1 MAISVKDILDRLAHT
16 AHRGGAFNSEVLIA
30 IAEVLPEGP
39 LVTIETGCGKSTIM
53 FSNLSAKHFV
63 FAYDDREEPDSS
75 VAMVCSDP
83 EFLSE
88 NTVFVFGPTQQTLLS
103 YQFPAGMLFDVILID
118 GPHGYP
124 FPDLEYAMLYSRL
137 KPGGILILDDVHI
150 ASIGRMYD
158 ILREDRMYDDIGVFS
173 TTGLL
178 RRTTLKGVP
187 ADGDHW
193 YEQNYN
199 VRRFPLSMEKYHPD
213 RLVIFGKPI
222 DFRDASTVEKY
233 VVKGIEYSKDSNG
246 AQTIDH
252 AAALE
257 FAIPL
262 GDTPQVRL
270 QIIYSSNYLDASEAA
285 KVIIGQQSWTLPYR
299 KSRGALVIDVNR
311 PLSGRIRMILMHP
324 NAEADHYRGINRYEF
339 RRPGALIHSITLDCA
354 HEELRRGILPFEVT
368 KASRSTFL
376 KRLKDLLNR

>member
-1 MAISVKDILDRLAHT
+1 MGISVKDILDRLAHT

-63 FAYDDREEPDSS
+63 FAYDDSDEPDSS
-75 VAMVCSDP
+75 VGMVRSDP
-83 EFLSE
+83 EFISA
-88 NTVFVFGPTQQTLLS
+88 NTVFVFGPTQLTLPN
-103 YQFPAGMLFDVILID
+103 YQFPAGTHFDVILID

-124 FPDLEYAMLYSRL
+124 FPDLEYAMLYNRL
-137 KPGGILILDDVHI
+137 RPGGILIIDDVHI
-150 ASIGRMYD
+150 ASIGKMYD

-199 VRRFPLSMEKYHPD
+199 VRRFPLSMEKYYPD
-213 RLVIFGKPI
+213 RMVKFGEPI
-222 DFRDASTVEKY
+222 DFTEASTIAKY
-233 VVKGIEYSKDSNG
+233 VVKGIEHSKDGSG
-246 AQTIDH
+246 AQTIDQ

-262 GDTPQVRL
+262 GDTPMVRL
-270 QIIYSSNYLDASEAA
+270 QIKYSSNYVDASDAA
-285 KVIIGQQSWTLPYR
+285 TLIIGHQSWPLPYT
-299 KSRGALVIDVNR
+299 KSRNTLVIDVNR
-311 PLSGRIRMILMHP
+311 PASGRIRVMLMHP
-324 NAEADHYRGINRYEF
+324 NAEADHYRGMNRYDF
-339 RRPGALIHSITLDCA
+339 RRPGALIHSILLVGMPEGLDS
-354 HEELRRGILPFEVT
+354 GTVPFEGM
-368 KASRSTFL
+368 KASRSRIAR
-376 KRLKDLLNR
+376 RLKAFFKR